1 MFESK
6 LTIVTV
12 IVKLPIIKF
21 KIILNNYRK
30 FSYLKEKNKLECS
43 NCQVTVTL
51 GDPLAGH
58 PLRRFDEV
66 GEEDSP

>member
-12 IVKLPIIKF
+12 FDLKLPIIKF

-30 FSYLKEKNKLECS
+30 FNYLKEKIKLECS
-43 NCQVTVTL
+43 NCQLIVTL
-51 GDPLAGH
+51 GDPLAGD
-58 PLRRFDEV
+58 PLA
-66 GEEDSP
+66 GL

>member
-12 IVKLPIIKF
+12 IDLKLLIIKY

-30 FSYLKEKNKLECS
+30 FNYLKEKIKLECS
-43 NCQVTVTL
+43 NCQLTVTL
-51 GDPLAGH
+51 SDLLAGDPLAG
-58 PLRRFDEV
+58 L
-66 GEEDSP
+66 